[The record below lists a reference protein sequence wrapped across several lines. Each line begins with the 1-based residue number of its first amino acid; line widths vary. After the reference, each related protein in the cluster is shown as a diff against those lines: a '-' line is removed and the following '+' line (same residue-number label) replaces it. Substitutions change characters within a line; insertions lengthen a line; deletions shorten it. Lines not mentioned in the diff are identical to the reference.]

1 MTPPSIV
8 LDLAE
13 KEGKTPLD
21 WFVADDHVTI
31 VYASGE
37 KIRYERESCRGRPC
51 PASKKLPADTPTCE
65 CLRNCRRANQRSE
78 HPSLPVVR

>member
-1 MTPPSIV
+1 MTDIPSIV
-8 LDLAE
+8 LALAE

-37 KIRYERESCRGRPC
+37 KIRYANAYPVGAGLVPARNELPLTP
-51 PASKKLPADTPTCE
+51 PASKKLPA
-65 CLRNCRRANQRSE
+65 CR
-78 HPSLPVVR
+78 PKK

>member
-1 MTPPSIV
+1 MTDIPSIV
-8 LDLAE
+8 LALAE

-37 KIRYERESCRGRPC
+37 KIRYERDPVGAGLVPARNELPLTP
-51 PASKKLPADTPTCE
+51 PASKKLPA
-65 CLRNCRRANQRSE
+65 RR
-78 HPSLPVVR
+78 PKK